1 MVVGMLYHVNE
12 EEDHERTRSD
22 ALPVARVAV
31 VAAVAGAALFSH
43 LPRKGGGRAG
53 TIANIAL

>member
-31 VAAVAGAALFSH
+31 VAAVAGAALLSH
-43 LPRKGGGRAG
+43 LPRKGAGGRV
-53 TIANIAL
+53 L